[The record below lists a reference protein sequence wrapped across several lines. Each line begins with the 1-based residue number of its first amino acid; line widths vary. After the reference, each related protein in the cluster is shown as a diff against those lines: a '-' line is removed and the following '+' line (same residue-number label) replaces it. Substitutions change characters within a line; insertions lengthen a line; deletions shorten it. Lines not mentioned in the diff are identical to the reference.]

1 MFQVIEDARMS
12 IGTKST
18 GTLSTGYLNALAYA
32 KERIQSAD
40 LTEMTDKTAPRVPI
54 IRHPDV
60 RRMLM
65 TQKSHA
71 EGLRALMFYLAWIED
86 QHRLNPDDD
95 YWPKLSD
102 LLLPLFKG
110 YGSEKAYELLGQCL
124 QVFGGSGF
132 IKDYPIEQYV
142 RDVKIN
148 SLYEG
153 TTGIQALDLFFRKIA
168 RDKGQTLSQLA
179 EELLT
184 FVKGG
189 PDELAAERELLG
201 EALEDVQAQ
210 IGVMGAHAVAS
221 VEDPPQIYKT
231 GLHANALLE
240 SLAELVIGW
249 LLARHAA
256 VALERLADGQDAAF
270 YEGKVDSARFFCRNV
285 LPKARLR
292 REAAQAED
300 GAVMA
305 LSDDAF

>member
-1 MFQVIEDARMS
+1 VSGFFLRVTPTELGIGVGAHGFDKDRLAAYRSGVIDPKA
-12 IGTKST
+12 GA
-18 GTLSTGYLNALAYA
+18 ALVGAT
-32 KERIQSAD
+32 SAV
-40 LTEMTDKTAPRVPI
+40 EAAGW
-54 IRHPDV
+54 
-60 RRMLM
+60 
-65 TQKSHA
+65 S
-71 EGLRALMFYLAWIED
+71 
-86 QHRLNPDDD
+86 
-95 YWPKLSD
+95 
-102 LLLPLFKG
+102 
-110 YGSEKAYELLGQCL
+110 LLGEKYKKTPR
-124 QVFGGSGF
+124 GF
-132 IKDYPIEQYV
+132 TPAIEQYV
-142 RDVKIN
+142 RDVKID

-168 RDKGQTLSQLA
+168 RDQGQTLSRLA
-179 EELLT
+179 ADLLT

-210 IGVMGAHAVAS
+210 IGVMGAHALAS
-221 VEDPPQIYKT
+221 AEDPPQIYKT

-256 VALERLADGQDAAF
+256 VALERLADGEDAAFHEGEDVPFYKGKDAAF
-270 YEGKVDSARFFCRNV
+270 YEGKVASARFFCRNV